1 MSRQSLD
8 VLVKKY
14 QEGREL
20 GTEDAITARRE
31 YIRREN
37 ERWQDIFARGC
48 NDPAWP
54 DGCNLNLT
62 RNHILSALRGLQDL
76 GEDVSWIYVPPK
88 VDNGLMIPSGRWAKV
103 RCKRFKQMGQYV
115 KVAGVEISLF

>member
-1 MSRQSLD
+1 MRRQSLD

-14 QEGREL
+14 MEGRKL

-37 ERWQDIFARGC
+37 ERWQDIYAHGC
-48 NDPAWP
+48 SDPYWP

-62 RNHILSALRGLQDL
+62 RNHILAALHGMQDL
-76 GEDVSWIYVPPK
+76 GADVSREYVPPE
-88 VDNGLMIPSGRWAKV
+88 VDNGLMIPAGAWFET
-103 RCKRFKQMGQYV
+103 RCKRFAQTGQRV
-115 KVAGVEISLF
+115 RIASIEISLF